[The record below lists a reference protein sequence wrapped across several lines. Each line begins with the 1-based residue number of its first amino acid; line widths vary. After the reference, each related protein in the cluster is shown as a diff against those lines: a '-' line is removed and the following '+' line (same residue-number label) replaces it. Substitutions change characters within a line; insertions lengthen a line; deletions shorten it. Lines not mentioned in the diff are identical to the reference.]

1 MAARSSAATIDSA
14 ERVLVI
20 TRIFDAPRD
29 LVFNAWSEPERLV
42 QWFGPKGF
50 TSTVVGSMDPR
61 PGGAYRFHMRGPD
74 GSDHWVQGAYHE
86 ILDPERIVCTYVW
99 TDADGNPTR
108 PETLLTLTFEE
119 QVEKT
124 KLTLHQAVFESVT
137 ARDAHD
143 EGWTSSLE
151 RLADYLANPHRPHA
165 NE

>member
-1 MAARSSAATIDSA
+1 MAARNNAATTDSA

-20 TRIFDAPRD
+20 SRIFDAPRD
-29 LVFNAWSEPERLV
+29 LLFKAWSEPERLV

-50 TSTVVGSMDPR
+50 TSTVIGSMDTR
-61 PGGAYRFHMRGPD
+61 PGGAYRLHMRGPD
-74 GSDHWVQGAYHE
+74 GSDHWVQGVCRE
-86 ILDPERIVCTYVW
+86 IVEPKRIVCTYVW
-99 TDADGNPTR
+99 TDAYGNPTR
-108 PETLLTLTFEE
+108 PQTLLTLTFEE
-119 QVEKT
+119 HGEQT

-151 RLADYLANPHRPHA
+151 RLTEYLANPHQPHA